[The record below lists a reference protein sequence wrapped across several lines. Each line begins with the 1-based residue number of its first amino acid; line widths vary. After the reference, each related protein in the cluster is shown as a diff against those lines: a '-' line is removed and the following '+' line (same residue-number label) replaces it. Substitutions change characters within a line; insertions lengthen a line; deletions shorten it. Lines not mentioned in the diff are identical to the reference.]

1 MDPFRT
7 SNLPLATCLSL
18 YYPVSTIDRSEPRA
32 VFYFERGE
40 GMDDLV
46 QMFHARTMA
55 VEPQAYADAMRS
67 LKARLYARED
77 P

>member
-1 MDPFRT
+1 
-7 SNLPLATCLSL
+7 
-18 YYPVSTIDRSEPRA
+18 
-32 VFYFERGE
+32 
-40 GMDDLV
+40 MDDLV